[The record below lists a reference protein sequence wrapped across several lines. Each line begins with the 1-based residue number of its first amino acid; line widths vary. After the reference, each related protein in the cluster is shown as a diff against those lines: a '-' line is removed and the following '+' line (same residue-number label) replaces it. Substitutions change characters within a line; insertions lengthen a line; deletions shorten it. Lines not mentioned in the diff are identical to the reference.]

1 MEGTNA
7 YLRGLFLQ
15 LSFQRLLRFDTSVIL
30 EVKPTQDD
38 TFLAFTVCPSFDAGY
53 KESVLRSPRVERM
66 KI

>member
-1 MEGTNA
+1 MELTNA
-7 YLRGLFLQ
+7 YLRVFFLQ

-53 KESVLRSPRVERM
+53 KESVLRSPRGERR
-66 KI
+66 KN

>member
-1 MEGTNA
+1 M
-7 YLRGLFLQ
+7 Q

-53 KESVLRSPRVERM
+53 KESVLRSPRGERR
-66 KI
+66 KN

>member
-1 MEGTNA
+1 M
-7 YLRGLFLQ
+7 Q